1 MEIYILRHAET
12 DYNKKGIIQ
21 GSEVDSN
28 INSTGILQSD
38 KFYSKYKDIEFDKV
52 FVSNLKRTYQ
62 TVKNFIEINN
72 IPFEKLKE
80 FNEISWGVNQ
90 GKNDDLKDYKKL
102 IDTWLDGELDNK
114 FERGESPNEMVIR
127 LVEGFKYI
135 ISHNLERVLLCI
147 HGRALRI
154 LLSKVLDKD
163 LTKMDKYPH
172 SNTGLYIMKYVD
184 EENVRIMK
192 SNLRDHLG

>member
-90 GKNDDLKDYKKL
+90 GKNDDLLDYKKL

-154 LLSKVLDKD
+154 LLSEVLDKD